1 MIFTQAYETI
11 GATMATF
18 CGQNLGD
25 KKISRIHQGIRQSIA
40 VITVYTIIAFIGIRF
55 LGNYV
60 ALLFLDSSETVIF
73 EYLGRFLFAN
83 GLFYFALGLLLIL
96 RNAIQGL
103 GHSMFAMFAGL
114 MEMLARS
121 IAAFFMLDFFGV
133 NAIYYANAAA
143 WVAANVF
150 LIPAFLYTIKKI
162 EGLIT
167 EVRKD
172 GE

>member
-1 MIFTQAYETI
+1 
-11 GATMATF
+11 
-18 CGQNLGD
+18 
-25 KKISRIHQGIRQSIA
+25 
-40 VITVYTIIAFIGIRF
+40 
-55 LGNYV
+55 
-60 ALLFLDSSETVIF
+60 
-73 EYLGRFLFAN
+73 
-83 GLFYFALGLLLIL
+83 
-96 RNAIQGL
+96 
-103 GHSMFAMFAGL
+103 MFAMFAGL